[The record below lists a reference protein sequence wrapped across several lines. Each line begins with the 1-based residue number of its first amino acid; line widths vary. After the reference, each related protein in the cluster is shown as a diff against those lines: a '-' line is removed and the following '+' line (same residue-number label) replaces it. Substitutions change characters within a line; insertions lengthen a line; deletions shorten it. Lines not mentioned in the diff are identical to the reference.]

1 MEIKDY
7 FEDGRNAQKKY
18 QREQQ
23 IRKQMP
29 TVRFKPKKLEFY
41 DPRLIIRGAGIV
53 WEMIA
58 PLFGKIATQKKAMPV
73 VVGRRKSRFERM
85 KGVVQKDADTVMV
98 WLHLK
103 AKKTEFGKYR
113 EFLDL
118 AEEKE

>member
-1 MEIKDY
+1 MGIKDY
-7 FEDGRNAQKKY
+7 FQDGRNAQKKY

-29 TVRFKPKKLEFY
+29 SIRLKPKKLKFY

-53 WEMIA
+53 WEMIT
-58 PLFGKIATQKKAMPV
+58 PLFGKIATSKQSIPV
-73 VVGRRKSRFERM
+73 VVGHRKSRFERM
-85 KGVVQKDADTVMV
+85 KGVMQKDANTVLV

-118 AEEKE
+118 AEEKK